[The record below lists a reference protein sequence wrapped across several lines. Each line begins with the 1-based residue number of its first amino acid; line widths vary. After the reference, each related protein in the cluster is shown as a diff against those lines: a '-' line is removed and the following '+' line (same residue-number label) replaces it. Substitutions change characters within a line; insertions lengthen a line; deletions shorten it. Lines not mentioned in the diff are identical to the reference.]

1 LGTFKIFIFGVGS
14 ELKEESEIVH
24 CPSSCG
30 IGAIFLLATTDGRS
44 LALTGHAVVLGRLT
58 AVAVVSWCGD
68 LHI

>member
-44 LALTGHAVVLGRLT
+44 LALTGHAV
-58 AVAVVSWCGD
+58 AVVSWCGD

>member
-1 LGTFKIFIFGVGS
+1 MGALSVK
-14 ELKEESEIVH
+14 LY
-24 CPSSCG
+24 G

-44 LALTGHAVVLGRLT
+44 LVLTGHAVVLGRLT

>member
-1 LGTFKIFIFGVGS
+1 MVQLKIFIFGVGS

-24 CPSSCG
+24 CSSSCG
-30 IGAIFLLATTDGRS
+30 IGAIFLLAITDGRS
-44 LALTGHAVVLGRLT
+44 LALTGHAVDLGRLT